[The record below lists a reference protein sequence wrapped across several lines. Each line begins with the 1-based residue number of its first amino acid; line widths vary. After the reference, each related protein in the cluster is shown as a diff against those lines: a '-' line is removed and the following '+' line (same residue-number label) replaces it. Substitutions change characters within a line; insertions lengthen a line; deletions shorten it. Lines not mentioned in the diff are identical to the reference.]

1 MEELNGQLVI
11 PEVAAM
17 IQEHREHE
25 YQAFVDK
32 FKEAKT
38 TDDCYT
44 PPEIYDEIADW
55 VAEEYG
61 YQREKFLR
69 PFKPG
74 GDYQREEYPEG
85 CAVVDNPPFSILASI
100 VDWYIA
106 HKVPFFL
113 FGPTLTIIGLL
124 RKASRKECCCIV
136 LIGNQI
142 TYENGATVQTSYVTN
157 MEPAYA
163 LRIEGGASGKNGS
176 RERPAEESEN
186 RDAAEVFLPH
196 ERNNREGLPA
206 REIRP
211 DIQAPP
217 GRVHR
222 CAGAG
227 RAKGPRKTDFRI
239 RFSDI
244 RPRGRGARGTGK
256 ARRKEGTRGSPG
268 RGVDF
273 IREGAPDHR
282 RNGGGNVNS
291 YLTPAEAA
299 KVLRI
304 STATITRCKK
314 LGAPVHYVG
323 TCGRFYRINP
333 REFMEWMNAQGESD
347 RREQARKLSVLEL
360 KAKRHALCG

>member
-163 LRIEGGASGKNGS
+163 LRIEGGGFGK
-176 RERPAEESEN
+176 
-186 RDAAEVFLPH
+186 
-196 ERNNREGLPA
+196 
-206 REIRP
+206 
-211 DIQAPP
+211 
-217 GRVHR
+217 
-222 CAGAG
+222 
-227 RAKGPRKTDFRI
+227 
-239 RFSDI
+239 
-244 RPRGRGARGTGK
+244 
-256 ARRKEGTRGSPG
+256 
-268 RGVDF
+268 
-273 IREGAPDHR
+273 
-282 RNGGGNVNS
+282 
-291 YLTPAEAA
+291 
-299 KVLRI
+299 
-304 STATITRCKK
+304 
-314 LGAPVHYVG
+314 
-323 TCGRFYRINP
+323 
-333 REFMEWMNAQGESD
+333 EW
-347 RREQARKLSVLEL
+347 KP
-360 KAKRHALCG
+360 